1 MVQQPSTAEQLSK
14 PWVLA
19 PAPLQ
24 HWCVPVPL
32 WQPLPYTGLQEGR
45 VTEGPA
51 ASCQVAGAEK
61 RAVPA
66 AI

>member
-1 MVQQPSTAEQLSK
+1 M
-14 PWVLA
+14 
-19 PAPLQ
+19 
-24 HWCVPVPL
+24 PVPL
-32 WQPLPYTGLQEGR
+32 WQPLTYMGLQEGL

-66 AI
+66 AIRDKEDSGDKETAVRGYYEKPLGW